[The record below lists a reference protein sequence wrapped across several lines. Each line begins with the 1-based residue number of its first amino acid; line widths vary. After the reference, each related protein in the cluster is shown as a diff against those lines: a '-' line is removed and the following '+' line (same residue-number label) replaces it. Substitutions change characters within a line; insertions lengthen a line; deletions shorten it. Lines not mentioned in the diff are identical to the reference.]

1 MEKGKKEKRKKEKKL
16 SKDTSYLPGPPLL
29 YFHLNPLF
37 PLTARQECLGFL
49 DVSKNQSTLFP
60 TPSHPWVPPE

>member
-16 SKDTSYLPGPPLL
+16 SKDTSYLPGPPTAVL
-29 YFHLNPLF
+29 PLE
-37 PLTARQECLGFL
+37 PAYPTTARQECLGFL